1 MTYHKNSQWLWVVF
15 FHFPH
20 PIGIQI
26 FRNSWTS
33 MMVKPLITELMVT
46 MTDALVGLWHHSVT
60 EKGSCGFYV
69 LLPISRE
76 VILLNQITVVGRKA
90 RDSVVVTRSGQCDIL
105 RFNHDTTS
113 HQGFHVVVTEGV
125 SNDMDEISRSEHD
138 IITTF
143 SVCQLS
149 EEPMRT
155 TTTATV
161 RPESVFVHKK
171 TENEV

>member
-1 MTYHKNSQWLWVVF
+1 MMDHENSHWLWVLFFF

-33 MMVKPLITELMVT
+33 MMGKPLITELMVT
-46 MTDALVGLWHHSVT
+46 MTDALVGLWHDSVT
-60 EKGSCGFYV
+60 GKGSCGFYF
-69 LLPISRE
+69 LLVISRE

-90 RDSVVVTRSGQCDIL
+90 RGANSVVVTRSIQCDIL

-113 HQGFHVVVTEGV
+113 LLGFLVVVFLAEGI

-143 SVCQLS
+143 SVCQL
-149 EEPMRT
+149 R
-155 TTTATV
+155 V
-161 RPESVFVHKK
+161 KNR
-171 TENEV
+171 